1 MQSTTVPGKTYT
13 LRRIEHGGWECTCPG
28 YRRTRPCKHVLHQ
41 IGAVVASDQLGA
53 VKVCLSCEGDLR
65 GELVWCK
72 ACERKM
78 ETLYSQMERS

>member
-1 MQSTTVPGKTYT
+1 MGVHLPRVPPDAP
-13 LRRIEHGGWECTCPG
+13 LQAC
-28 YRRTRPCKHVLHQ
+28 VLHQ

-78 ETLYSQMERS
+78 EALYSQLERS